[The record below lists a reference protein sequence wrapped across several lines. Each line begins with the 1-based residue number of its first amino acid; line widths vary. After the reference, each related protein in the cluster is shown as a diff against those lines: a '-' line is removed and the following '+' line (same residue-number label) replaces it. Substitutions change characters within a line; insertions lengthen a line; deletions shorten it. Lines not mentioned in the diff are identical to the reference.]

1 MGTEDS
7 PSLEVYKEGIPANL
21 PDPEAGKKNFRKV
34 LIGLGLVL
42 VVLFSAYLLQQNA
55 AARSAGQGSIS
66 GIVVSPQGQPLAGA
80 EIFLSGSDAVVLSGA
95 DGRFLLEGVPAG
107 EVAIIVAY
115 QYIGQEL
122 RLTVEAGETVD
133 AGTVTILPNLR
144 LVESQ

>member
-7 PSLEVYKEGIPANL
+7 PSLEIYKEGIPANL
-21 PDPEAGKKNFRKV
+21 PDPEAGRKNFRKL

-42 VVLFSAYLLQQNA
+42 IVLFAANLLRQNA

-66 GIVVSPQGQPLAGA
+66 GTVVSPQGQPLAGA
-80 EIFLSGSDAVVLSGA
+80 EVFLSGSDTLALSGA

-107 EVAIIVAY
+107 EVAVIVAY

-122 RLTVEAGETVD
+122 RLTVKAGETAD